1 MRPIAHATLAILA
14 SLVLA
19 AMLAIVTD
27 ARAGA
32 SYTSPYTYEQTYGT
46 ALRLLRVDLD
56 LKITEKDAD
65 LGYVLFEYH
74 SPESG
79 KRISN
84 GSLEVVRARD
94 TVHVSVQLPQMPS
107 YHEQMIVDALA
118 RKLMTEHGEPPRK
131 KRDPQPTPPPP
142 DGGAPDADAGAG
154 AGTG

>member
-19 AMLAIVTD
+19 AVLAIVTD
-27 ARAGA
+27 AHAGA

-56 LKITEKDAD
+56 VKITEKDPE
-65 LGYVLFEYH
+65 LGYVLFEYQ

-79 KRISN
+79 KRVSN

-118 RKLMTEHGEPPRK
+118 KKLVGEHGDPPRR
-131 KRDPQPTPPPP
+131 KRDPIPAPAAP
-142 DGGAPDADAGAG
+142 DGGAPDGDAGAT
-154 AGTG
+154 AAP